1 MIGEISILVCHDVFI
16 LTFCFIFIP
25 IHRSFNPLL
34 RRFDSFWLSF
44 ADKMTIEIYNFVSLI
59 VKVILLK
66 LASLFSLP
74 FADKAQ
80 RLVYLSFN
88 STLHL
93 INVLSSDLHKLLRYF
108 NGTVVAVFFKI
119 PFAHSGSVFSNN
131 LDLYLK
137 DLTALLSSMLVLK
150 LFFSSLE

>member
-1 MIGEISILVCHDVFI
+1 
-16 LTFCFIFIP
+16 
-25 IHRSFNPLL
+25 
-34 RRFDSFWLSF
+34 
-44 ADKMTIEIYNFVSLI
+44 MTIEIYNFVSLI

-108 NGTVVAVFFKI
+108 NGTVIAVSFKI